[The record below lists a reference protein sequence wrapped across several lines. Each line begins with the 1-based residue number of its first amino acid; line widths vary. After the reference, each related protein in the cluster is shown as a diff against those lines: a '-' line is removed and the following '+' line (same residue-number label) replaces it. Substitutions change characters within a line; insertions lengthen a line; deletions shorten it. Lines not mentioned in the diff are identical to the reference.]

1 MSITEESERG
11 LGKSRGGGGVGG
23 QLLRLYTAA
32 K

>member
-11 LGKSRGGGGVGG
+11 LGKSRGGGVGG